1 MTSPVVPNAFP
12 PPAPLWQ
19 SRWPASPAEGDSF
32 LGPTAESNALAALQQ
47 ALDLERPAFSID
59 RASNAHVESN
69 TVTQAPAPSL
79 EQDVGLSDTA
89 NPQIAHALR
98 AMYGDSFPLAGP
110 TTQDPRGSDWAA
122 WASQLWSSHSAGVQ
136 IRLHLV
142 ERNRL
147 FRKGVQWISAIG
159 IGPWREPPKPREAAR
174 VVDNMIA
181 SALDQRVQIL
191 AEQRPGFRVRPENQ
205 DQKNLKKAEAQQQ
218 ALEYQYDQQSMRKI
232 MMEAAYWAGTD
243 GVSFLEMYWDT
254 DGGPWDELF
263 LPQFDQ
269 QGNPV
274 YDQNGMLQGQPSPP
288 MPLGEVA
295 CRVRRMDQVR
305 VASNGSANTAPYYWV
320 IRDAIPQ
327 SVAVREYGPDVLD
340 NMDTGPATASAID
353 VSPAM
358 RMGYQFP
365 TPDEL
370 LRNVPT
376 VDRFTVYCDKSDFLK
391 QGLQVVV
398 VGRKLVNGPMPLPWG
413 VVPMVRWSDG
423 STDPSFFNAAI
434 MEDWIDSQ
442 MRVNVLK
449 SKWVEAIRL
458 NAGGKVMAR
467 ENAISSETLV
477 GGTTTV
483 IGVKGQDDIRNIV
496 QPFPNFSV
504 GADTEKLLEIE
515 KTVFENKTGWND
527 VSRGSFAAEQSGRA
541 ILAIREQLERIF
553 APLVNAASEAM
564 EEWSKISIAAMRWGY
579 TTPRRI
585 AVEGQGRPDLARAL
599 TSEDFDGVANILID
613 PETLM
618 PLPRALRLFI
628 LDDLYAKGLMSQQ
641 EYRRRLPF
649 AFTQSIENP
658 DQDHYARAN
667 RSIEY
672 LRETVQMGM
681 PNANPPTCPI
691 LWQDNE
697 AIHQEVLERQV
708 ILQDDPQEYP
718 QALRAIAFER
728 WMMYAQQQ
736 AMKQGM
742 MAPQP
747 QPGAPQ
753 GGPQGGQQQHG
764 GGGPAKGPNLPVGN
778 RPFQGTNPGV
788 SAGTAQM
795 MLGNNQQAGAHQFDM
810 AARQ

>member
-1 MTSPVVPNAFP
+1 MTSPVVPDAFP

-32 LGPTAESNALAALQQ
+32 SGPTAESNALAALQQ
-47 ALDLERPAFSID
+47 ALDIERPAFSID
-59 RASNAHVESN
+59 RSSDAPVESS
-69 TVTQAPAPSL
+69 TVTQTPTPSL
-79 EQDVGLSDTA
+79 QQDVGLGDTA
-89 NPQIAHALR
+89 NPQIAQALR
-98 AMYGDSFPLAGP
+98 MMYGDSFPLAGP
-110 TTQDPRGSDWAA
+110 TPQDPRGSDWAS
-122 WASQLWSSHSAGVQ
+122 WASQLWSNHSAGVQ

-159 IGPWREPPKPREAAR
+159 IGPWREPPKPRDAAR

-232 MMEAAYWAGTD
+232 MMELAYWAGTD
-243 GVSFLEMYWDT
+243 GVSFMELFWDT

-305 VASNGSANTAPYYWV
+305 VAANGSANTAPYYWV
-320 IRDAIPQ
+320 VRDAIPQ

-340 NMDTGPATASAID
+340 NMDSGPAASSAID
-353 VSPAM
+353 ASPGM

-376 VDRFTVYCDKSDFLK
+376 VDRFTVYCEKSDFLK

-413 VVPMVRWSDG
+413 VVPMVRWWDG
-423 STDPSFFNAAI
+423 STDPAFFNAAI
-434 MEDWIDSQ
+434 MDDWIDSQ

-504 GADTEKLLEIE
+504 GEDTEKLLEIE
-515 KTVFENKTGWND
+515 KKVFEDKTGWND
-527 VSRGSFAAEQSGRA
+527 VSRGSFSSDASGRA

-553 APLVNAASEAM
+553 APMVNAASESM
-564 EEWSKISIAAMRWGY
+564 EEWSKITIAAMRWGY

-628 LDDLYAKGLMSQQ
+628 LDDLYAKGLMSAQ

-649 AFTQSIENP
+649 AFTNSIENP

-708 ILQDDPQEYP
+708 ILPDDPQEYP

-747 QPGAPQ
+747 QQGAP
-753 GGPQGGQQQHG
+753 PHG
-764 GGGPAKGPNLPVGN
+764 HPAQGPNLPVGN

-795 MLGNNQQAGAHQFDM
+795 MMGNNQQVGAHQFDQ
-810 AARQ
+810 ASRQ